1 MGICSLDRGLD
12 NSLHYKRIVQ
22 TSMMSPLDL
31 ISADLE
37 NSWPWTTEKARLLP
51 YLHCVYGYFD
61 GMPLWN
67 DAILLRLHP
76 LLAESKQNGSLAK

>member
-1 MGICSLDRGLD
+1 M
-12 NSLHYKRIVQ
+12 V
-22 TSMMSPLDL
+22 SPLGL

-76 LLAESKQNGSLAK
+76 RLVESKQNGSLAKWD